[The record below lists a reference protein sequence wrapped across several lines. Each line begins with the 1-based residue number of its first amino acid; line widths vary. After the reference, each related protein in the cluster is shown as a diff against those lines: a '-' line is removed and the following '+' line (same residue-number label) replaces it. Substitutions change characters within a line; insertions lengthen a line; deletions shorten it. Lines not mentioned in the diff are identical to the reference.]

1 MSVYSYE
8 CVNKQGEIIKGQI
21 NAENL
26 PASVERLK
34 SMELTVIDLKEH
46 QISRAKPFLTSEKRV
61 TIGELSIFSRQLSAM
76 ISAGI
81 PVTRALFTLGRQT
94 RNPTFKNALENIA
107 KNIESGMN
115 LTDAFGAYPD
125 IFPDLYVS
133 MIRSGELG
141 GILDNTLERLSEQLR
156 KEKQIRDNIKTA
168 TFYPRMLLGFAGLVF
183 IGMLLFIVPVF
194 KKFITTGTDIPAV
207 TQFIFNLSDSIKEK
221 WYLWLFCI
229 FAVTSAATL
238 FIKSSSGKKT
248 WDRIKFKMPVFG
260 ELIQK
265 TVVARFSRT
274 LATLLE
280 GGIPVV
286 QAMQS
291 AGPTSGSI
299 LVADAVMEATKRVEE
314 GKSISEPLEKSGVF
328 PPMVTHMI
336 ATGEETGQLPYLLN
350 RIAEFYEDEVSAMT
364 KGLSSLIEPIMII
377 VIGLLVGG
385 MLISLY
391 MPIFTSVVSSGY

>member
-34 SMELTVIDLKEH
+34 SMELTVVDLKEH